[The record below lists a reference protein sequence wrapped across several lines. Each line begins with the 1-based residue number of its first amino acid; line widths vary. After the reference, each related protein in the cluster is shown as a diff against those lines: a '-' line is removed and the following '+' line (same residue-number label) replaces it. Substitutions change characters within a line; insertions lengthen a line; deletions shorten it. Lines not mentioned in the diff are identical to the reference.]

1 MLPAFVK
8 IFKPKVQKFNGN
20 PLEYSK
26 FKAAF
31 HVEVDEKEVYD
42 VTEKLQ
48 FLLDSVKGK
57 AKSCLAKFMPGSDK
71 FEGAWTV
78 LKERFGRVDTV
89 VSAAKKHMDQFPTIV
104 KENDVQIRQFQE
116 IVSI

>member
-8 IFKPKVQKFNGN
+8 IFKLKVQKFNGN

-71 FEGAWTV
+71 LGGGMDCAQGAFWPCRHSCV
-78 LKERFGRVDTV
+78 SCKEAHGS
-89 VSAAKKHMDQFPTIV
+89 VSDHSERK
-104 KENDVQIRQFQE
+104 
-116 IVSI
+116 